1 MFVVYIAVIA
11 LAWGIRQAG
20 GLELDL
26 FFSLIEEYPIF
37 APVLF
42 VIAYALLVA
51 LFIPTLPVNL
61 AAGVLWEDSGAAFW
75 LLWGAL
81 WALFWLFIWR
91 ALL

>member
-51 LFIPTLPVNL
+51 LLSPPCRSIWRRGYF
-61 AAGVLWEDSGAAFW
+61 GEDSWAAFW
-75 LLWGAL
+75 LPLEGL
-81 WALFWLFIWR
+81 
-91 ALL
+91 